1 MKSWFNIYIFI
12 ALYCFGMVS
21 CTDESMVND
30 DSFDKVVV
38 RMTLSVPG
46 ADSRVGGDYQLGGT
60 KADSLD
66 ANILQQL
73 YIDDVYILLFENK
86 QDGTLIDFTKA
97 TLNGDQGDVTRTI
110 EGKFSQRNSSINI
123 VVLANL
129 EQNGLVVDFTD
140 YKGETEQAIYEA
152 LVYEYP
158 KAGWKLDENARFLPM
173 WGKQTNITLSQREIN
188 INEFYLYRGVAKMGV
203 QVATTAQE
211 KFTLKEV
218 YVYNVNSKG
227 YCAAPTKRPDVG
239 DTNNNK
245 NDQFE
250 EPEIPA
256 VDGAPCV
263 QLSAPLEYKNITN
276 NAIHNQIYLS
286 ESNNKNPGT
295 DRQPLVVVVGGIY
308 NGDGLV
314 ENNGSNLT
322 YYRIDMKDDKE
333 ATTDGVLAPFDII
346 RNHSYIFNI
355 TAVNNPGTPTP
366 EEALD
371 EAVVGLTVEVK
382 DYTEVP
388 MQGITPQYTL
398 TVDNS
403 TFGFEGL
410 TITPGLL
417 EVKTD
422 GTNWELEKPEDG
434 NNTWFELT
442 EKNKTEN
449 SGQVS
454 ILPSPNTDK
463 VDGKYVSRTGYFY
476 VTAGKIKKRITVIQ
490 EPCET
495 ANCYIVRVPGD
506 YLLKT
511 DIKGNGNGQAWNDNT
526 GTNLVDISLGTTGL
540 KVDKVAILWETAAG
554 LVTIKTDTP
563 DKNGLITYQVHDQT
577 DQWNASVFA
586 PGHGGNALIGGF
598 KNNGTTD
605 NPQYELV
612 WSWHI
617 WVVGDFADG
626 IKTEHWVTDYE
637 FMDRYLGAYS
647 NQPGVRSLGL
657 LYQWG
662 RKDPFIGAEN
672 VGEVRAHSE
681 IVKADTE
688 NYTVYGK
695 TYSWGD
701 WTNGEEENVQ
711 NSILNPTKILKSGF
725 LSTGTG
731 IDEFNPQAL
740 WGTTSSSIDVKEN
753 GVKTLYDPC
762 PVGYRVPSVHSWI
775 FKRNNNRTNLYNSN
789 YYYNSRYVP
798 YQGYDG
804 IDAGKTSY
812 GSESFTSESP
822 YYGFWVDYTVNESST
837 APAIVKFGEGNDRTK
852 WGTVKASQTTP
863 LTWLPLGGVYS
874 GTMNSFAQV
883 GGYSSLQANSIVW
896 LNAPSA
902 YNPKRPAGVFLHG
915 TEGKY
920 DPNFGG
926 TPHYEY
932 DRRNGEYKV
941 AEVKESAEGDYIRRY
956 NNDWYY
962 YEYVGNENI
971 GNQTAYE
978 VTFEKDSS
986 EGSYRYINGDSNG
999 TKGSGR
1005 HLHRLNEEGESLLAL
1020 PQYAGSIR
1028 CIRDKD
1034 AIKSSENVINK
1045 SNLTWNT
1052 ANGYQ
1057 TEIELDAVESWQ
1069 VSNPG
1074 AKWIAISPDRGSAGQ
1089 DQKITITS
1097 TDKTQKGT
1105 ATIIIRFA
1113 RGSEKT
1119 ITVTQE

>member
-1 MKSWFNIYIFI
+1 
-12 ALYCFGMVS
+12 MVS

-66 ANILQQL
+66 ANILQQR

-110 EGKFSQRNSSINI
+110 EGQFSQRNSSINI

-129 EQNGLVVDFTD
+129 KQNGLVVDFTN
-140 YKGETEQAIYEA
+140 YKGKTEQEIYEA

-158 KAGWKLDENARFLPM
+158 KAGWKLDKNARFLPM

-188 INEFYLYRGVAKMGV
+188 INEFDLYRGVAKMGV

-256 VDGAPCV
+256 VDGTPCV

-422 GTNWELEKPEDG
+422 GTSWELEKPEDG

-476 VTAGKIKKRITVIQ
+476 VIAGKIKKRITVIQ

-511 DIKGNGNGQAWNDNT
+511 DIKGNGNGQAWDDNT
-526 GTNLVDISLGTTGL
+526 GTNLVNICIGTIGL
-540 KVDKVAILWETAAG
+540 KVDKVAILWETAEG

-577 DQWNASVFA
+577 DQWKESVFA

-598 KNNGTTD
+598 KNNGT
-605 NPQYELV
+605 PESPKYELV

-617 WVVGDFADG
+617 WVVGDFKNG
-626 IKTEHWVTDYE
+626 IKTEQWITGYD

-647 NQPGVRSLGL
+647 NEPGDRSLGL

-662 RKDPFIGAEN
+662 RKDPFIGAAN
-672 VGEVRAHSE
+672 VSLVRNHSD
-681 IVKADTE
+681 IVKANTK
-688 NYTVYGK
+688 NYEVHGVKYD
-695 TYSWGD
+695 WAD
-701 WTNGEEENVQ
+701 WTNGTAENVQ

-725 LSTGTG
+725 LSSGTG
-731 IDEFNPQAL
+731 IKEFNPQAL
-740 WGTTSSSIDVKEN
+740 WGTTSSSIETKEN

-762 PVGYRVPSVHSWI
+762 PPGYRVPSVHSWI
-775 FKRNNNRTNLYNSN
+775 FSTTEKYYYGYYSKQLNLYENN
-789 YYYNSRYVP
+789 YYYNSRFVP
-798 YQGYDG
+798 YHGKDG
-804 IDAGKTSY
+804 WDTGKFNPAT
-812 GSESFTSESP
+812 GIWEGGIEDFGEEDFTSNSD
-822 YYGFWVDYTVNESST
+822 YYGFWIEYGVNRSAKAIDVIKYNDGSSD
-837 APAIVKFGEGNDRTK
+837 EGTLTNQSDKSRM
-852 WGTVKASQTTP
+852 
-863 LTWLPLGGVYS
+863 TWLPLGGVYS
-874 GTMNSFAQV
+874 GTITKFATIDSRN
-883 GGYSSLQANSIVW
+883 GNGFSSLQVNSIVW
-896 LNAPSA
+896 LNAPSHK
-902 YNPKRPAGVFLHG
+902 NTNRPAGVFLHG
-915 TEGKY
+915 TEGY
-920 DPNFGG
+920 
-926 TPHYEY
+926 
-932 DRRNGEYKV
+932 RNNSK
-941 AEVKESAEGDYIRRY
+941 DYNG
-956 NNDWYY
+956 NNT
-962 YEYVGNENI
+962 GN
-971 GNQTAYE
+971 
-978 VTFEKDSS
+978 
-986 EGSYRYINGDSNG
+986 
-999 TKGSGR
+999 GR
-1005 HLHRLNEEGESLLAL
+1005 HLHRLDEGGSTLLAL
-1020 PQYAGSIR
+1020 PQYAGSVR